1 MKRIILLFALVLNF
15 SVQGQCWKTVS
26 PGGYYNVA
34 LKSDGTLWEW
44 GELLQEGGAGYVNYP
59 VQLGIDN
66 DWKSIYTGIVSGFGI
81 KNDGTLWGWRTR
93 NSFDFSVPVVPTQIT
108 TATNWKTVSAGV
120 RHQLA
125 IKSDGTLWAWG
136 YTNEYGE
143 LGNGTTVINNMPQQ
157 IGNATDWK
165 WVAAGYFYS
174 FAIKTDGTLWAW
186 GRNTYGHLGIP
197 QSPNQTI
204 FTVPTQVGIDTNWEK
219 VYSKM
224 SHSYGMKTDGSI
236 WAWGSNNYGQ
246 FGNGTL
252 IDSNIPIQI
261 GTDTDWKYI
270 SLGHFSTYFMKN
282 NGTIFAC
289 GYNNAG
295 ELANGTNIN
304 TNTITQIGIGTN
316 WKDISAGG
324 NFITAT
330 KIDNTLV
337 AAGMNQNGVLGNGTL
352 ANSNVFVPVI
362 TTCNVPLAANNDTG
376 TSLNGI
382 ATTVVANVLANDTY
396 NSLPATTA
404 NVNLTF
410 VSATHAGITLNSTT
424 GAVNVSASV
433 PAGSYTLVY
442 QICDAGNSLNCRTA
456 NVTITVNAQTIDAV
470 NDNFSATPISY
481 LTGGSTPS
489 VLSNDKLN
497 NIAVNSQQVVITL
510 VNNGGISGATISN
523 LGIISIP
530 GNTPIETYTLSYK
543 ICSIA
548 APELCDIAN
557 VKIAVADRGII
568 SPDIVYGIRAN
579 SRVIQAALQSD
590 GKIIISGAFTKYNT
604 TEVSK
609 LARLN
614 ADLTL
619 DTSFLA
625 TGPAPAEQ
633 PAYEIAVQPD
643 NKILMVGK
651 FESFNGS
658 QSGRGIARLNADGT
672 PDLTFNA
679 NGSGFI
685 ANEVPRCVALQAD
698 GKILIGGG
706 WISSYNGTPIEN
718 MIRLN
723 TDGSLDTTFSFPYTY
738 QINNNAGILKILV
751 QPDGKILVS
760 GHFGN
765 AQRYTVPGSETPI
778 RFPGQPSLFRLNSDG
793 SVDTSFISRNMAA
806 TDIYTLCN
814 SCVAPI
820 QNLLLQP
827 NGKII
832 VVGTFSNYGD
842 YEKKNIFR
850 LNPDGSND
858 SSFSVGSSSNRVIKD
873 VILEPSGKLIIGG
886 EFTKFNGVTQ
896 LKLARLNTNGSLDT
910 DFSPGTSITHNS
922 LQTGSTPSV
931 EDLYRQVDGKV
942 IVSGYFT
949 HYNNISATN
958 ITRIAPEVPG
968 AQARIGSQNYISEK
982 EIDSNVLFAN
992 GIKIYPNPSEG
1003 IFTFDLT
1010 GSSQKF
1016 DTIAI
1021 FNALGQLIYQNSIT
1035 AQAVN
1040 EIDLSKIQGGT
1051 YFAQLSGESTSIQ
1064 KVLIK
1069 K

>member
-1 MKRIILLFALVLNF
+1 MKRIILLFALVLNLNANA
-15 SVQGQCWKTVS
+15 QCWKTAS
-26 PGGYYNVA
+26 YGSGI
-34 LKSDGTLWEW
+34 KTDGTLWMW
-44 GELLQEGGAGYVNYP
+44 GHGGRIG
-59 VQLGIDN
+59 
-66 DWKSIYTGIVSGFGI
+66 
-81 KNDGTLWGWRTR
+81 DGTLNASNT
-93 NSFDFSVPVVPTQIT
+93 PIQIGT
-108 TATNWKTVSAGV
+108 DTWKTVESG
-120 RHQLA
+120 
-125 IKSDGTLWAWG
+125 
-136 YTNEYGE
+136 
-143 LGNGTTVINNMPQQ
+143 
-157 IGNATDWK
+157 
-165 WVAAGYFYS
+165 GYFTI
-174 FAIKTDGTLWAW
+174 AIKTDGTLWAW
-186 GRNTYGHLGIP
+186 GNNDGGHLGDGTFVNRN
-197 QSPNQTI
+197 SP
-204 FTVPTQVGIDTNWEK
+204 V
-219 VYSKM
+219 
-224 SHSYGMKTDGSI
+224 
-236 WAWGSNNYGQ
+236 
-246 FGNGTL
+246 
-252 IDSNIPIQI
+252 QI
-261 GTDTDWKYI
+261 GTDTDWKSISSDVDGHTLALKTDGSLWSWGENTNGELGDGSRTTRNYPLRI
-270 SLGHFSTYFMKN
+270 GTENNWKIAIAGKRYSIAIKTDGSLWSWGSNYNGSLGLGTSVNNVLTPTQVGTSNDWETISSHFMNCSFALKT
-282 NGTIFAC
+282 NGTLWAWGHNIT
-289 GYNNAG
+289 YNLG
-295 ELANGTNIN
+295 DGTLTNRNIP
-304 TNTITQIGIGTN
+304 TQIGTDTDWVSIGASCGVKSNGSVWGWGQNYVGEVGNGTTSHVSVPTQIGTDTD
-316 WKDISAGG
+316 W
-324 NFITAT
+324 
-330 KIDNTLV
+330 V
-337 AAGMNQNGVLGNGTL
+337 AVYDKSIKLKANGSLWTSGYNGDGSLGNGITT
-352 ANSNVFVPVI
+352 NSLVPVPVI
-362 TTCNVPLAANNDTG
+362 TTCSVPLTANNDVG
-376 TSLNGI
+376 TSLSGI
-382 ATTVVANVLANDTY
+382 ASTAVANVLINDTY

-404 NVNLTF
+404 NVNLSF
-410 VSATHAGITLNSTT
+410 VSATHTGITLNATT

-456 NVTITVNAQTIDAV
+456 TVTITVNAQTIDAV

-497 NIAVNSQQVVITL
+497 NIAVNSQQVTITL

-523 LGIISIP
+523 LGVISIP

-568 SPDIVYGIRAN
+568 SPDIVYGMRAN

-590 GKIIISGAFTKYNT
+590 GKIIINGAFTKYNT

-625 TGPAPAEQ
+625 TGPTPAEQ

-685 ANEVPRCVALQAD
+685 ANEVPRCLALQAD

-896 LKLARLNTNGSLDT
+896 LKLARLNTNGGLDT

-922 LQTGSTPSV
+922 LQAGSTPSV

-1021 FNALGQLIYQNSIT
+1021 FNALGQLIYQNNIT